1 VTAPASPQQC
11 PRCGLVYGSPRA
23 QCALDGEALQPLGA
37 VDRLVGRTVGPYRV
51 DALLAAGRSHRLYRA
66 EDPALRRTVA
76 LKVLHGELAADAALK
91 KSYLITAS
99 LAEVRDPELFVHV
112 LDARTSDE
120 GLVLVALEL
129 GAGRTLAAALAAG
142 ESFAP
147 DVVARWGVALASGLH
162 GLHKKGR
169 ALGAVEPRA
178 VWLDEQG
185 GVTRARWLDVTL
197 GELGRVRAEV
207 GYAAPEAGAP
217 TAAGDLYALG
227 ATLRAAVGRGDAGA
241 LSPVLAL
248 LAGATPG
255 ERPSAV
261 QVIERLT
268 TVAGVAMPSLASTRP
283 RRADSVRPT
292 KAESTRPSK
301 AEASLRP
308 GKSEAS
314 RAMDLALARAGEAA
328 PEPAPSRGRG
338 RLVGAVVVVGALAAG
353 GYALRGQGPS
363 TAPSPSPVPSAAPVA
378 AVAPVDT
385 ASITLGAADA
395 GVAEADAAVVVAE
408 GRADAG
414 RRSDAGR
421 AAAVAAG
428 GADAAPRVEA
438 VARRIAPVDPGL
450 VPAPQSP
457 ARLRFEECDRQLGRA
472 LKTSGHDFA
481 HLEAREPEHAR
492 RWARWYKNPD
502 AVEASEV
509 EAACSALLA
518 AAAQPS

>member
-1 VTAPASPQQC
+1 MSATASPQQC
-11 PRCGLVYGSPRA
+11 PRCGVVYVAPRA
-23 QCALDGEALQPLGA
+23 QCAQDGEALQPLGA
-37 VDRLVGRTVGPYRV
+37 TDRLIGRTVGPYRV
-51 DALLAAGRSHRLYRA
+51 EALLAAGRSHRLYRA

-120 GLVLVALEL
+120 GLALVALEL
-129 GAGRTLAAALAAG
+129 GTGRTLAAALAAG
-142 ESFAP
+142 EAFAP

-178 VWLDEQG
+178 VWLDDAG

-207 GYAAPEAGAP
+207 GFAAPEAGAP
-217 TAAGDLYALG
+217 SAAGDLYALG
-227 ATLRAAVGRGDAGA
+227 ATLRAAVGRSDAGA
-241 LSPVLAL
+241 LSPVLSL
-248 LAGATPG
+248 LTSPAPG
-255 ERPSAV
+255 DRPSTV
-261 QVIERLT
+261 QALERLT
-268 TVAGVAMPSLASTRP
+268 AVAGVAMPSLASSRP
-283 RRADSVRPT
+283 RRADSVRPS
-292 KAESTRPSK
+292 KADSVRPSKADSTRPSK
-301 AEASLRP
+301 AEAT
-308 GKSEAS
+308 
-314 RAMDLALARAGEAA
+314 RAMDQALLRAGE
-328 PEPAPSRGRG
+328 PPPSPAPSGGRA
-338 RLVGAVVVVGALAAG
+338 RLLGVVVVVGLLAAAG
-353 GYALRGQGPS
+353 FALRGRGAADPPPPAVAPAS
-363 TAPSPSPVPSAAPVA
+363 TPMAS
-378 AVAPVDT
+378 VAPVDT
-385 ASITLGAADA
+385 ASIALGAVDA
-395 GVAEADAAVVVAE
+395 GVAAVDAAVVVAE

-414 RRSDAGR
+414 RRAASTDAG
-421 AAAVAAG
+421 
-428 GADAAPRVEA
+428 PRVET

-472 LKTSGHDFA
+472 LKSSGYDFA
-481 HLEAREPEHAR
+481 HLETREPEHAR

-502 AVEASEV
+502 SVEATEV

-518 AAAQPS
+518 AAAQPG